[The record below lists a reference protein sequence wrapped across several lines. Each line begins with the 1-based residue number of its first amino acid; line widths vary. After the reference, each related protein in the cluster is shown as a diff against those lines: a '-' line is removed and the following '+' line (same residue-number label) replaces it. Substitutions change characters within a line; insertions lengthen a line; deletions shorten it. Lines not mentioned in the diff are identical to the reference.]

1 MEGLVSL
8 VEALFDEGAKHPV
21 LLVAA
26 IEESANMTLVAQTAR
41 VKLNR
46 TTLGCHTSPQL
57 RSKKLTEE
65 QSRTQIQM
73 YTAIGVRKSAPRAL
87 KSRRRNSANLSAMD
101 RSARP

>member
-21 LLVAA
+21 VLVAA
-26 IEESANMTLVAQTAR
+26 IVESANMTLVAQTAR

-73 YTAIGVRKSAPRAL
+73 YPALRVMKIAPRAL
-87 KSRRRNSANLSAMD
+87 YSRRRNTVNLSALD
-101 RSARP
+101 